1 MEASLLAALSALAA
15 AFSWGSG
22 DFTAGLA
29 ARRVGPYRTVLI
41 SYSVGLVSLVLAAV
55 ARGEP
60 MAPPIDLT
68 WGALAGFAGTIG
80 LAALL
85 RGFTIGRM
93 GIVAPFS
100 ATLATVIPVVLT
112 AATIG
117 LPGGRQ
123 LVGFGLAMLS
133 IWLLSRPESSGLR
146 PAGLSMGLLAGLGFA
161 GFFVGLDQISQG
173 PVFWPL
179 AAGRL
184 ASCLVLAVGAL
195 ASGRRVL
202 QRPLPIGL
210 LALAGVLD
218 VAGNLFFLL
227 AVQSGRLDVAA
238 ALVALYPAVTAIL
251 AWFISR
257 EHLTWLQVAGVGVAV
272 AAIVLITG

>member
-1 MEASLLAALSALAA
+1 MDPALLAALSALAA
-15 AFSWGSG
+15 AFAWGSG

-29 ARRVGPYRTVLI
+29 ARRIGPFRTVLL
-41 SYSVGLVSLVLAAV
+41 SYGVGLATLVLAAV
-55 ARGEP
+55 LRREP
-60 MAPPIDLT
+60 MAQPVDLI

-93 GIVAPFS
+93 GIVAPLS
-100 ATLATVIPVVLT
+100 ATLGTAIPVVI
-112 AATIG
+112 AGATLG
-117 LPGGRQ
+117 LPGNRQ
-123 LVGFGLAMLS
+123 LTGFGLAMLS

-146 PAGLSMGLLAGLGFA
+146 PAGLGMGLLAGLGFA
-161 GFFVGLDQISQG
+161 GFFVGLDQVSDG

-184 ASCLVLAVGAL
+184 ASCLVLTAIAWVTH
-195 ASGRRVL
+195 RTIV
-202 QRPLPIGL
+202 QRPLPVGL

-238 ALVALYPAVTAIL
+238 ALVALYPAVTAVL
-251 AWFISR
+251 ARLVSS
-257 EHLTWLQVAGVGVAV
+257 EHLTRLQIFGVGVAI
-272 AAIVLITG
+272 AAIVLITV